1 MRNKLFTTLS
11 LAALLFA
18 PTLCNAAT
26 KIDDPAKFVSS
37 VYAKMAKSTDYSA
50 PEDIYTPRLQS
61 LFAIER
67 KDSGGEVGR
76 LDFDFWTN
84 SQDWEL
90 KDIKVKEEP
99 VELAKDREIVTAK
112 FKNIGRPEEIHF
124 YFEKTAAG
132 WKLDDVRSAGHDAWV
147 LSLILKYGW
156 DSGN

>member
-11 LAALLFA
+11 FAALLFA
-18 PTLCNAAT
+18 PTLCDAAAT
-26 KIDDPAKFVSS
+26 KIDDPAKFVSG

-50 PEDIYTPRLQS
+50 PDDIYTPRLQS
-61 LFAIER
+61 LFAIEK

-76 LDFDFWTN
+76 LDFDFWSN

-99 VELAKDREIVTAK
+99 VELAKDREIVTAI

-132 WKLDDVRSAGHDAWV
+132 
-147 LSLILKYGW
+147 
-156 DSGN
+156 